1 LCDLRRFRDGGIVER
16 RHATETK
23 IESPVGEFSLIEWAE
38 GDLEYGWVPDFAL
51 INVDPSLIEFIRVEH
66 QSNIDPRHLGFSD
79 LQLEALHAKGQFN
92 FGSWGAFR
100 GDVLDAG
107 VKVGECDDARCQEE
121 CDCHYCFHLLLAQ
134 RCGAPTARQ
143 RRSVSPLVSHHF
155 RMSLWITQ
163 LQNAS
168 TPNNK
173 QNTLRIYT
181 HIQKNNRVAQYR
193 CPVFFSISLAVVQSA
208 HIEKSQLT
216 AVIRGRLCFATNG
229 RMAKNHIGYGA
240 KNGIANMVRTMVAT
254 VSKNHFL
261 C

>member
-1 LCDLRRFRDGGIVER
+1 MTFSRSFGRSTLPQPREIVYTLEKKKPPREDL
-16 RHATETK
+16 
-23 IESPVGEFSLIEWAE
+23 SPLREA
-38 GDLEYGWVPDFAL
+38 VPF
-51 INVDPSLIEFIRVEH
+51 
-66 QSNIDPRHLGFSD
+66 
-79 LQLEALHAKGQFN
+79 
-92 FGSWGAFR
+92 
-100 GDVLDAG
+100 
-107 VKVGECDDARCQEE
+107 
-121 CDCHYCFHLLLAQ
+121 Q

-181 HIQKNNRVAQYR
+181 HIQKNNRVAQCR

>member
-1 LCDLRRFRDGGIVER
+1 ML
-16 RHATETK
+16 
-23 IESPVGEFSLIEWAE
+23 SPVAE
-38 GDLEYGWVPDFAL
+38 
-51 INVDPSLIEFIRVEH
+51 
-66 QSNIDPRHLGFSD
+66 
-79 LQLEALHAKGQFN
+79 
-92 FGSWGAFR
+92 
-100 GDVLDAG
+100 
-107 VKVGECDDARCQEE
+107 
-121 CDCHYCFHLLLAQ
+121 

-143 RRSVSPLVSHHF
+143 RRSVSPLVRHHF

-240 KNGIANMVRTMVAT
+240 INGIANMVRTMVAT